1 MSSFNVQKA
10 LWALEE
16 TGVGYERIEAGG
28 SAGGLSE
35 SSYLAM
41 NPNGYIPTIMDGDF
55 CLWESHAIVRY
66 VAEKYGRDG
75 LYPSG
80 IEARAIANQW
90 IDWMQ
95 CNLHRS
101 FMDMFWGA
109 VRTPK
114 DQQDSARLQRTYGQ
128 LMAHMSIL
136 DGRLAAAKYLGGAHF
151 SMADIPAGCVLYRF
165 YEMPMKRPEFVH
177 VELWY
182 ERLKERPAFRK
193 AVMVPFNELYGRL
206 AY

>member
-109 VRTPK
+109 GVTPYTSTYVLAECCVFGK
-114 DQQDSARLQRTYGQ
+114 QSGGTLCCDPLLLHPQGFHIQR
-128 LMAHMSIL
+128 AHL
-136 DGRLAAAKYLGGAHF
+136 
-151 SMADIPAGCVLYRF
+151 IPKLRC
-165 YEMPMKRPEFVH
+165 
-177 VELWY
+177 
-182 ERLKERPAFRK
+182 
-193 AVMVPFNELYGRL
+193 
-206 AY
+206 